1 MLGGGRTPHTLFF
14 ILGIKMRESKREL
27 AEFLI
32 DWYSLS
38 PIDDGGHLRVRLMS
52 IRKATKRMMQGFMV
66 SRISNTERRYYI
78 TNHPDGEE
86 GVIDHSKPVYV
97 FMLVDN
103 KRIRDPFTVDDLLA
117 KDFYCIQVT
126 RDPRQCVN

>member
-1 MLGGGRTPHTLFF
+1 
-14 ILGIKMRESKREL
+14 MRENKREL

-38 PIDDGGHLRVRLMS
+38 PIDDDGHLRVRLMS
-52 IRKATKRMMQGFMV
+52 VRKATKRMLQGFVV

-78 TNHPDGEE
+78 TNHPDGGE

-97 FMLVDN
+97 FMLVDG

-117 KDFYCIQVT
+117 KDFYCIQIT